1 MKNFIIFPSILLL
14 TLTSAFSN
22 PLSEAYQQDL
32 MSRLEFIYGNGP
44 RPAAYDSA
52 RMFPHCG
59 TSLAFE
65 AITNAVNMSEV
76 YRSRIVELFS
86 RPSLPYAY
94 NSPAGYF
101 MVHYALTDSD
111 AVYQPDVDTTVDGV
125 TIPVYVFKV
134 AQIADS
140 VWEFE
145 VNHLGYPAPPSDGF
159 YPAGDG
165 PRYDIYIRNLSS
177 GIYGQTPPDSI
188 INDQR
193 RASFVEI
200 DNLYNFAPYVNR
212 PLDAARVT
220 IAHEFFHA
228 IQYGMDYSEYD
239 GPSYDMK
246 LYWQEMSSTW
256 MEEMAYDDINDYYG
270 YLPTFYN
277 NPWLS
282 LMDFSGGLDVHPYA
296 SMLFPL
302 YLTQKWDTAIVRDI
316 WEKCR
321 DFGVGPNFLQAA
333 DSAISEFSNGRY
345 HLREAFTEFAVWNL
359 FTGSRASRAPD
370 SLKFEEAAAY
380 PEIPGEV
387 FITHDSVPVLMS
399 WPWPDSIPGITPQK
413 MTFFRNRVP
422 ENLGANYIA
431 FNDIFTVPDS
441 ISIVFFGDY
450 ESGLNLEWNLG
461 SVMEPIDRMDQY
473 QIKLKPQPPLA
484 AISESWPTADNYR
497 LYAIVSLVSTNPA
510 AYPYDAPRRYPFGYS
525 VSDTAGPYVPDTTA
539 LVQINA
545 PYPNPVTAGIS
556 SVNFQIQGQVPESH
570 VATLNLTIFDIAG
583 SKVHELSFDFLG
595 TNPIFGTQTWEA
607 EWKLDNGKGISVVP
621 GVYLALCRVGF
632 DNGSPDVIRRFK
644 LAIIK

>member
-1 MKNFIIFPSILLL
+1 MKTFIIFQSILLL
-14 TLTSAFSN
+14 LLTYAHSS
-22 PLSEAYQQDL
+22 PLSETYQQDL

-44 RPAAYDSA
+44 RPASYDSI
-52 RMFPHCG
+52 RPFPHCG

-65 AITNAVNMSEV
+65 AITNAADMREP
-76 YRSRIVELFS
+76 YKTRITELFA
-86 RPSLPYAY
+86 RPELPYSY

-101 MVHYALTDSD
+101 LIHYALTDID
-111 AVYQPDVDTTVDGV
+111 AVYQPDVDTTVDV
-125 TIPVYVFKV
+125 TTIPVYVFKV

-140 VWEFE
+140 IWEFE

-159 YPAGDG
+159 YPEGDG
-165 PRYDIYIRNLSS
+165 PRYDIYIRKMRS

-188 INDQR
+188 IDGQR

-200 DNLYNFAPYVNR
+200 DNLYNFAPYLNR

-256 MEEMAYDDINDYYG
+256 MEEMTYDDINDYYG
-270 YLPTFYN
+270 YLPAFYD
-277 NPWLS
+277 NPWVS
-282 LMDFSGGLDVHPYA
+282 LLDFSAGLGYHPYA

-321 DFGVGPNFLQAA
+321 DFGVGPNFLRAA
-333 DSAISEFSNGRY
+333 DSAISEFSYETY
-345 HLREAFTEFAVWNL
+345 HLREAFAEFAVWNL
-359 FTGSRASRAPD
+359 FTGSRAARAPD
-370 SLKFEEAAAY
+370 SLKFEEAANY
-380 PEIPGEV
+380 PEIPDEV

-399 WPWPDSIPGITPQK
+399 WPWPDSVPGITPQK

-431 FNDIFTVPDS
+431 FNNIFAIPDS
-441 ISIVFFGDY
+441 ISMAFFGI
-450 ESGLNLEWNLG
+450 SIAGLDLEWNLG
-461 SVMEPIDRMDQY
+461 TAMEPIGRTDPF
-473 QIKLKPQPPLA
+473 QIKMIYQRPPT
-484 AISESWPTADNYR
+484 AISESWPTLDNYR
-497 LYAIVSLVSTNPA
+497 LYSIFSLVSTNPDA
-510 AYPYDAPRRYPFGYS
+510 HPYNAIEKYGFGYA
-525 VSDTAGPYVPDTTA
+525 VSDTAGPYTPDSSFF
-539 LVQINA
+539 VRINA

-556 SVNFQIQGQVPESH
+556 SVNFQIQGQVPEAH
-570 VATLNLTIFDIAG
+570 VATLNVTIFDIAG
-583 SKVHELSFDFLG
+583 NKVRELSFSFWG
-595 TNPIFGTQTWEA
+595 INPIFGTQTWKA
-607 EWKLDNGKGISVVP
+607 EWRLDNGKGITVAP
-621 GVYLALCRVGF
+621 GVYLALCKVGF
-632 DNGSPDVIRRFK
+632 DNGTPDVTRRFK